1 MPGKLLFIHGTE
13 TRDVT
18 GAKRQITERAQRI
31 LGWSPDQIVA
41 LEWGRTVGP
50 PDLDIT
56 GALPPEYVTRG
67 LAEELSE
74 AGQMA
79 AMWDLL
85 FADPFVELRLL
96 AVTLGQDSGGIWIN
110 SALASEEVQ
119 RRLKALSLPPE
130 ILDRA
135 KLAEEDVADAAE
147 LLSNSHELTD
157 AADHAGDADDRTLVL
172 ATARALVALVL
183 TSPLLASANP
193 TGLSPAA
200 YSGQIRDEL
209 VAEVSESLSAGTRG
223 FAGKLLGNVLAQ
235 IATKVAVAKRGDFM
249 GPVSDFIRDI
259 SFYLSHGEEVRKF
272 LTAEI
277 RRHTENHDPQYGG
290 PVVILAHSLG
300 GIAAVDLLSDTSVM
314 GAVGDSQQDRLKVNL
329 LVTIGSQSP
338 LLYLMD
344 SMHSLRPR
352 QLQDRPFE
360 PWLNIYDR
368 EDLISFC
375 AERVWPGRPQIQ
387 DQPVSSGVPFP
398 MSHSAYLTNDHVY
411 ELIKNH
417 PAISGNA

>member
-56 GALPPEYVTRG
+56 GALPHEYVTRG

-96 AVTLGQDSGGIWIN
+96 AVTFGQDSGGIWIN

-135 KLAEEDVADAAE
+135 KLAEADVADAAE

-157 AADHAGDADDRTLVL
+157 AAEPLSSVDAPHWDRLISLGLLQEITPAEAVKITNEKWVDPLLGLAGAYACLAQQMDDYVNTVLKNLDQIDPALPDVAILFAALDRRSGVKSDAVHSRLEKILGDGSVPLFGWGVAIGALAASYYGVNELAEKYQKISQTLV
-172 ATARALVALVL
+172 
-183 TSPLLASANP
+183 
-193 TGLSPAA
+193 
-200 YSGQIRDEL
+200 E
-209 VAEVSESLSAGTRG
+209 ESIWTLW
-223 FAGKLLGNVLAQ
+223 VQ
-235 IATKVAVAKRGDFM
+235 
-249 GPVSDFIRDI
+249 
-259 SFYLSHGEEVRKF
+259 
-272 LTAEI
+272 
-277 RRHTENHDPQYGG
+277 HD
-290 PVVILAHSLG
+290 
-300 GIAAVDLLSDTSVM
+300 
-314 GAVGDSQQDRLKVNL
+314 
-329 LVTIGSQSP
+329 
-338 LLYLMD
+338 
-344 SMHSLRPR
+344 
-352 QLQDRPFE
+352 
-360 PWLNIYDR
+360 
-368 EDLISFC
+368 
-375 AERVWPGRPQIQ
+375 
-387 DQPVSSGVPFP
+387 
-398 MSHSAYLTNDHVY
+398 
-411 ELIKNH
+411 
-417 PAISGNA
+417 